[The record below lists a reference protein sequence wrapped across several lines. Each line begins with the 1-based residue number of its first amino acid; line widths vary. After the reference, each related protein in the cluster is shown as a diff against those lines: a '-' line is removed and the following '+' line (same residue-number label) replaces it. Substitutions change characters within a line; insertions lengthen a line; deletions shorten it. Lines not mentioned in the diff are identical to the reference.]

1 MKNSS
6 KIVLAI
12 LIIFAALLRIYQIG
26 FQCIW
31 TEEAYTLSMA
41 KLSFVQILTTF
52 DFNPPVYYIF
62 AHISYLLFGTDIAIR
77 YPSAICGILVIPT
90 MYWLG
95 KEYKDELTGMYC
107 AGFAS
112 ITFPLIYYSQYGR
125 AYEMSVLCFIILLIS
140 YIKVKRGEWQY
151 KKWFWIISIINVWV
165 HLFAIIPVGLLCL
178 DILFDERDIIY
189 AVLTAVAT
197 SPLLNTIYAV
207 IANRSVASGVSYG
220 ATAIQMIILTP
231 MEFFN
236 VLFVNIFFL
245 AGVGVWMDKDPLR
258 NRLVAVTIITLIVG
272 VICSCFTPF
281 FPRYYMT
288 VSMIILLFAAV
299 ACVELSKYIH
309 TLSPIV
315 IFILLMIV
323 FTIMMKD
330 NFISHYTITQYTCGG

>member
-1 MKNSS
+1 VKNSS

-77 YPSAICGILVIPT
+77 YPSAICGILVIPA

-95 KEYKDELTGMYC
+95 KEYKDELAGLYC
-107 AGFAS
+107 AGFAT
-112 ITFPLIYYSQYGR
+112 ITFPLIYYAQYAR

-178 DILFDERDIIY
+178 DILFDERDTIY
-189 AVLTAVAT
+189 AILTAVAI
-197 SPLLNTIYAV
+197 SPLLNTICAV

-220 ATAIQMIILTP
+220 ATAIQMIVLTP

-245 AGVGVWMDKDPLR
+245 AGVGIWMDKDPLR

-309 TLSPIV
+309 TLPPIV